1 VLQVV
6 AAGPVEKPL
15 SSIGEA
21 ARNRAHERGG
31 RCRHASMWL
40 ERGVRTVCPIC
51 VSCPPRWIMTAD
63 VTALPTIQ
71 LFDTMSGTRR
81 ALVPVKPGHVG
92 LYVCGVTVYDL
103 THIGHA
109 RVFLSFDF
117 ITRYLRHRGYEVTYV
132 RNHTDVDD
140 KIIKRAN
147 ERNMDPI
154 ALAQEFIDA
163 LDSDMGRLGILKPTV
178 EPRVSTHMPQIVGL
192 VETLVEKGHAY
203 AVEGDVYYAVD
214 SFPEYGKLSGTKI
227 EDLRAGE
234 RVAIDERKK
243 NPADFALWKSA
254 KPGEPT
260 WASPWGPGR
269 PGWHIECSAMSH
281 THLGAHF
288 DIHGGGKDLVFP
300 HHENEI
306 AQSEGAHGGCY
317 AANWM
322 HIGLVNVDGEKMSKS
337 LGNFW
342 TVRDVLENFH
352 PQAIRYFMLSA
363 HYRKPI
369 SYSQTNLELAG
380 QRADYLYRTRL
391 QLQSLLASLPE
402 VPAADTVYT
411 KPLFDGL
418 YAGMDDD
425 FNSPVAL
432 AVIADAAR
440 KTNELLVTKK
450 LGKRLDVQA
459 QLVALG
465 AFFDAVKGIFGL
477 LEGDLASTIAD
488 LRALQARRLEI
499 DTDEVARL
507 LVERTNARAAK
518 DYVAADEVRK
528 KLADMHV
535 DVMDTPEG
543 TDWRIVSPLLES
555 EGELSVEE

>member
-1 VLQVV
+1 
-6 AAGPVEKPL
+6 
-15 SSIGEA
+15 
-21 ARNRAHERGG
+21 
-31 RCRHASMWL
+31 
-40 ERGVRTVCPIC
+40 
-51 VSCPPRWIMTAD
+51 
-63 VTALPTIQ
+63 
-71 LFDTMSGTRR
+71 
-81 ALVPVKPGHVG
+81 
-92 LYVCGVTVYDL
+92 
-103 THIGHA
+103 
-109 RVFLSFDF
+109 
-117 ITRYLRHRGYEVTYV
+117 
-132 RNHTDVDD
+132 
-140 KIIKRAN
+140 
-147 ERNMDPI
+147 
-154 ALAQEFIDA
+154 
-163 LDSDMGRLGILKPTV
+163 
-178 EPRVSTHMPQIVGL
+178 
-192 VETLVEKGHAY
+192 
-203 AVEGDVYYAVD
+203 
-214 SFPEYGKLSGTKI
+214 
-227 EDLRAGE
+227 
-234 RVAIDERKK
+234 
-243 NPADFALWKSA
+243 
-254 KPGEPT
+254 
-260 WASPWGPGR
+260 
-269 PGWHIECSAMSH
+269 MSH

-391 QLQSLLASLPE
+391 QLQGLLASLPE
-402 VPAADTVYT
+402 VPAADTDYT
-411 KPLFDGL
+411 RPLFDGL

-465 AFFDAVKGIFGL
+465 AFFDAVKDIFGL

-555 EGELSVEE
+555 EGELLVED

>member
-1 VLQVV
+1 
-6 AAGPVEKPL
+6 
-15 SSIGEA
+15 
-21 ARNRAHERGG
+21 
-31 RCRHASMWL
+31 
-40 ERGVRTVCPIC
+40 
-51 VSCPPRWIMTAD
+51 MTAD

-71 LFDTMSGTRR
+71 LFDTMSGTKR

-147 ERNMDPI
+147 ERSMDPI
-154 ALAQEFIDA
+154 RLAEEFIEA
-163 LDSDMGRLGILKPTV
+163 LDSDMGRLGILRPTE

-192 VETLVEKGHAY
+192 VETLIDNGHAY
-203 AVEGDVYYAVD
+203 AVDGDVYYAVD

-260 WASPWGPGR
+260 WGSPWGPGR
-269 PGWHIECSAMSH
+269 PGWHIECSAMSYA
-281 THLGAHF
+281 HLGAHF

-380 QRADYLYRTRL
+380 QRADYLYRTLL
-391 QLQSLLASLPE
+391 QLQNLLASLPE
-402 VPAADTVYT
+402 VPAADTAYT

-432 AVIADAAR
+432 AVIGDAAR

-450 LGKRLDVQA
+450 LGKRPDVQA
-459 QLVALG
+459 QLVALRS
-465 AFFDAVKGIFGL
+465 FFDAVKDIFGL
-477 LEGDLASTIAD
+477 LEGDLASTIVD

-518 DYVAADEVRK
+518 DYAAADEVRK

-543 TDWRIVSPLLES
+543 TDWRIVSPLLEG